1 MSKEVCQGIVLRK
14 IDYSDTSLIVK
25 LLTRDHG
32 VKSFLF
38 QGGKR
43 KNKQGNILQPLSIV
57 DAEFYQRSDS
67 DLPKMSNV
75 NAAKVYRNIPYDPLK
90 SSILFFLA
98 ELVQKTVHENETEFE
113 LYDFVENSLLILDES
128 EHYSNFVV
136 KFLLQYPKYLG
147 FSFFREDDPQYFD
160 YQEAGFV
167 KHEPNHPYY
176 LNKEKSSLLLRL
188 SGMKFDGINDPK
200 IDLKTRRELI
210 YDLLKVY
217 KVFFDNFK
225 EIQSLSV
232 LEVALH

>member
-25 LLTRDHG
+25 LLTKNHG

-43 KNKQGNILQPLSIV
+43 KNKQGNILQPLSIIDV
-57 DAEFYQRSDS
+57 EFYQRSDS
-67 DLPKMSNV
+67 DLSKISNV
-75 NAAKVYRNIPYDPLK
+75 SASKVYRNIPFDPLK

-98 ELVQKTVHENETEFE
+98 ELIQKTVHENETENE
-113 LYDFVENSLLILDES
+113 LYEFVESALLILDET
-128 EHYSNFVV
+128 EHYSNYVL
-136 KFLLQYPKYLG
+136 KFLLQYPQYLG
-147 FSFFREDDPQYFD
+147 FSFHRDTNPQYFD

-167 KHEPNHPYY
+167 THEPNHPYY

-217 KVFFDNFK
+217 RVFFDNFK
-225 EIQSLSV
+225 DIQSLSV